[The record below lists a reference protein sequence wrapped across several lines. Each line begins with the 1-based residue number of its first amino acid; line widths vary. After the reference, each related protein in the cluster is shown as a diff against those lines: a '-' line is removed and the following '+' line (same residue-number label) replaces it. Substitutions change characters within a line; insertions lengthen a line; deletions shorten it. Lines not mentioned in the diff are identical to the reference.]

1 MGAPLCSPTWRHR
14 QALPLSQSGSSL
26 GSLRPSMAL
35 RNISNIR
42 NKQILVILTS
52 GSSTTSIASSL
63 SFSLG
68 LGGSCE
74 TVSITL
80 HGRQGGAGGGGGFWV
95 VRSLRA
101 ASAFSFRV
109 CKHRGGE
116 SQKLRLTQG
125 FPPPFCNW
133 RQQIRNVLG
142 ELGISIIEDMNAPVR
157 MGPVDAAEIPISV

>member
-1 MGAPLCSPTWRHR
+1 MGVPLCSPTWRR
-14 QALPLSQSGSSL
+14 GRALPLSRSGRSL
-26 GSLRPSMAL
+26 GSLRPSTAL

-52 GSSTTSIASSL
+52 DSSTTSIASSL

-74 TVSITL
+74 TVSVTL
-80 HGRQGGAGGGGGFWV
+80 CSRQGGAGGGGGFWV
-95 VRSLRA
+95 AHSLQA

-116 SQKLRLTQG
+116 SQKLRLTQS
-125 FPPPFCNW
+125 FPPPFSHAS
-133 RQQIRNVLG
+133 QHITHV
-142 ELGISIIEDMNAPVR
+142 
-157 MGPVDAAEIPISV
+157 

>member
-1 MGAPLCSPTWRHR
+1 MGVLLRSPTWHCR
-14 QALPLSQSGSSL
+14 QALPLSRSGSSL
-26 GSLRPSMAL
+26 GSLGPSTAL
-35 RNISNIR
+35 RNISNVR

-68 LGGSCE
+68 LGGGCE
-74 TVSITL
+74 TVSVTL
-80 HGRQGGAGGGGGFWV
+80 HGRQGRAGGGGGFWV
-95 VRSLRA
+95 ACSLRA

-125 FPPPFCNW
+125 FPPPLFNRCK
-133 RQQIRNVLG
+133 QSRNHLG
-142 ELGISIIEDMNAPVR
+142 EL
-157 MGPVDAAEIPISV
+157 SVSVL

>member
-1 MGAPLCSPTWRHR
+1 MGALLRSPTWYRGR
-14 QALPLSQSGSSL
+14 ALLLSRSGSSL

-80 HGRQGGAGGGGGFWV
+80 HSRRGGAGGGGGFWV

-101 ASAFSFRV
+101 ASAFSFRG
-109 CKHRGGE
+109 CKHRGGD
-116 SQKLRLTQG
+116 SQKLRLTHG
-125 FPPPFCNW
+125 
-133 RQQIRNVLG
+133 
-142 ELGISIIEDMNAPVR
+142 
-157 MGPVDAAEIPISV
+157 